1 MGDTTSGWRC
11 KSLPE
16 NTWKYREMAENIPI
30 QIIFV
35 VLPKFH
41 EMAIPR
47 ETVES
52 ILQTARI
59 EEVVGEFV
67 ALKKKGTNMWG
78 VCPFHN
84 EKTPSFSVN
93 PARNI
98 FKCFGCGKA
107 GDSAKFLMEHEHYTY
122 PEALRYL
129 AKKYNI
135 KIEEKELTAE
145 EIMLQ
150 SVREKMFNI
159 NEFAD
164 KYFVDTLWNTKEG
177 QTIGL
182 EYFRER
188 GYLNPVIEK
197 FHLGYNPDAGGGS
210 IFTEYAK
217 KNGYSEELLEQIGLS
232 IKGQKGPYDRFHGR
246 VMFPI
251 HNLTGRVIGFGGRI
265 LVNDKK
271 SPKYQNSP
279 ESEIYDKKQTL
290 YGIYFAKNA
299 IARQDECILVEGYFD
314 VLRMHQIGI
323 ENVVASSGTSLTME
337 QIRLVKRYTKNITIL
352 YDGDA
357 AGVHAALRGTD
368 MILSEGMNVRVV
380 VLPPEHDPDSFGQDF
395 SVEYVSKYLKENA
408 KDFLRFKTELLL
420 KDAENDPIKRGQVI
434 RDIVETISVIP
445 DSIFRITYVKEC
457 SHLLDMPEQ
466 TLTNE
471 LNKILRV
478 NLKKSLGLGSEA
490 LPEPDTTTPKQEE
503 SIEEQLPAGYYQ
515 ERELVKLLLMYGN
528 NMIADERIDE
538 NGQKVYEQVSV
549 AQLIVDELKMDGF
562 LFTNHVN
569 RKIFEVFDKAIDQG
583 YIPDDRFFV
592 SHEDETIA
600 QLAADLLSSPYKL
613 DQWEKYGIFVKRE
626 EDMLRATV
634 LSSIYRYK
642 DLIIEERRKTVE
654 EELKSAGDSDDLLIL
669 LKRKIDLDDIR
680 KQINKML
687 GIVIAK

>member
-1 MGDTTSGWRC
+1 
-11 KSLPE
+11 
-16 NTWKYREMAENIPI
+16 
-30 QIIFV
+30 
-35 VLPKFH
+35 
-41 EMAIPR
+41 MAIPR
-47 ETVES
+47 ETVEQ
-52 ILQTARI
+52 ILQAAHI

-67 ALKKKGTNMWG
+67 TLKKRGTNYIG
-78 VCPFHN
+78 LCPFHD
-84 EKTPSFSVN
+84 EKTPSFNVN
-93 PARNI
+93 PVRNI

-107 GDSAKFLMEHEHYTY
+107 GDSAVFIRDYQHLSY

-135 KIEEKELTAE
+135 KIEEKELSPE
-145 EIMLQ
+145 EIMQQ
-150 SVREKMFNI
+150 SIREKMFNI

-164 KYFVDTLWNTKEG
+164 KYFVDTLWNTEEG
-177 QTIGL
+177 KTIGL

-188 GYLNPVIEK
+188 GYFDPIIQK
-197 FHLGYNPDAGGGS
+197 FHLGYNPDSAHWDA
-210 IFTEYAK
+210 FTEYAK

-232 IKGQKGPYDRFHGR
+232 IKGSKGLYDRYHGR
-246 VMFPI
+246 VIFPI
-251 HNLTGRVIGFGGRI
+251 HNLTGHVIGFGGRI

-337 QIRLVKRYTKNITIL
+337 QIRLVKRYTKNITML

-380 VLPPEHDPDSFGQDF
+380 VLPPEHDPDTFGKEF
-395 SVEYVSKYLKENA
+395 STEYVSNYLKENA
-408 KDFLRFKTELLL
+408 KDFIRFKTELLL

-457 SHLLDMPEQ
+457 SRLLDMPEQ

-471 LNKILRV
+471 LNKILRAK
-478 NLKKSLGLGSEA
+478 LKKSLGVEGEA
-490 LPEPDTTTPKQEE
+490 IPEPETTTPKQEE
-503 SIEEQLPAGYYQ
+503 TVEDQLPAGYYQ
-515 ERELVKLLLMYGN
+515 ERDLVRLLLMFGKE
-528 NMIADERIDE
+528 MITEERLDE
-538 NGQKVYEQVSV
+538 NEEKVYEQVSV
-549 AQLIVDELKMDGF
+549 AQLIIDELKMDGIV
-562 LFTNHVN
+562 FTNVVN
-569 RKIFEVFDKAIDQG
+569 KKIFDIFDKALDEG
-583 YIPDDRFFV
+583 YIPDDQVFT
-592 SHEDETIA
+592 SNEDETIA
-600 QLAADLLSSPYKL
+600 QLAADLLFSPYKL
-613 DQWEKYGIFVKRE
+613 DQWNKYSIYVTQE
-626 EDMLRATV
+626 ENNLRATV
-634 LSSIYRYK
+634 LSSLYRYK
-642 DLIIEERRKTVE
+642 DLIIEERRKAVE
-654 EELKSAGDSDDLLIL
+654 EELKNTTDAADQMIL
-669 LKRKIDLDDIR
+669 LKQKKELDDIR
-680 KQINKML
+680 KQINKEL